1 MSRPV
6 LLLVLLAALL
16 HAMWNALL
24 RGGRDRFWGV
34 TIMSSTAGLVCLA
47 ALPFLPLPNAR
58 AWPYVVAS
66 GVVHIVY
73 NLLLVRQYRQGDFGH
88 TYPVSRGSS
97 PMLIAI
103 GGVLFASEH
112 LSATVFIGIILI
124 STGILSLAFGAQAHF
139 DSFLAAFT
147 TGCSIAVY
155 SVIDALGARASG
167 NANSFTAWMVM
178 VYGFTMPAIFWLARP
193 KGEKRLWSG
202 ERGELLKAMGGGVV
216 SIIAYGIVV
225 WAMAHGPMGP
235 VSALRETSTLF
246 AVILGC
252 LFLKEKFTVQ
262 KMVSAGLIV
271 AGNITLH
278 LS

>member
-1 MSRPV
+1 MSRFV

-16 HAMWNALL
+16 HATWNALL

-34 TIMSSTAGLVCLA
+34 TVMSSTAGLVCLA
-47 ALPFLPLPNAR
+47 ALPFLPLPAAR
-58 AWPYVVAS
+58 AWPYVIAS

-103 GGVLFASEH
+103 GGVVFASEH
-112 LSATVFIGIILI
+112 LSATVFLGIILI

-155 SVIDALGARASG
+155 SVIDALGARNAG
-167 NANSFTAWMVM
+167 NATAFTAWMVM
-178 VYGFTMPAIFWLARP
+178 VYGFTMPVIFWLTRP

-202 ERGELLKAMGGGVV
+202 DRRELLKAMGGGVV

-235 VSALRETSTLF
+235 VSALRETSALF
-246 AVILGC
+246 AVVMGC
-252 LFLKEKFTVQ
+252 IFLKEKFTVQ
-262 KMVSAGLIV
+262 KMVAAVLIV
-271 AGNITLH
+271 AGNLTLH
-278 LS
+278 LA